1 MKKLIIL
8 LMAAIFCLGSTSA
21 KADDRDTAVA
31 LVKKAVAFYKANGA
45 EKLIEEASN
54 PKGQFVDGAF
64 YVFVMD
70 KDAFML
76 AHPMNASLI
85 GTPNIQLQDANGKFF
100 CKEMVAVTKSA
111 AGAGWVDY
119 MFKNPKT
126 NEIAP
131 KSSYVERADDFIV
144 GCGVYRR

>member
-8 LMAAIFCLGSTSA
+8 LIAAIVCLGSTRA
-21 KADDRDTAVA
+21 QADDRDTAMA

-54 PKGQFVDGAF
+54 PKGQFVQGAF
-64 YVFVMD
+64 YVFIMD
-70 KDAFML
+70 KDAFMM

-85 GTPNIQLQDANGKFF
+85 GTPNIQLQDANGKYFT
-100 CKEMVAVTKSA
+100 KEMVAVTQSK
-111 AGAGWVDY
+111 GAGWVDY
-119 MFKNPKT
+119 VFKNPKT
-126 NEIAP
+126 NELAP

-144 GCGVYRR
+144 GCGVYRK